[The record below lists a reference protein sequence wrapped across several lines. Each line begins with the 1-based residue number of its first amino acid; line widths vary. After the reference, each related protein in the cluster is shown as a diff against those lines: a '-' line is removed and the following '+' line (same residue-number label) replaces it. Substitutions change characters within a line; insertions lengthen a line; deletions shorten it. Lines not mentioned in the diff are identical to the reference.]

1 VKNLLGPV
9 TSKSFVNPLVCA
21 RFFSKDELARA
32 FVRTDLI
39 DPHEASKT
47 TIYTVGLE
55 ELGDEGLDLGD
66 RERRVLPDYILRQ
79 KLLDQMVISVPPD
92 ARLCSFSTVRD
103 DILFEIDIHHANVK
117 PSPTSREEPRH
128 AGARVTFR
136 FAHQAMTRAAPGA
149 SLMRPDFPSLV
160 LSTLA

>member
-1 VKNLLGPV
+1 MKNLLGPV
-9 TSKSFVNPLVCA
+9 TSKSFVSPLVCA

-32 FVRTDLI
+32 FVCTDLI

-66 RERRVLPDYILRQ
+66 RECRVLPDYILRQ
-79 KLLDQMVISVPPD
+79 KLLNQMVISVPPD

-103 DILFEIDIHHANVK
+103 DILFEIDIHHANVR
-117 PSPTSREEPRH
+117 PSPTSRE
-128 AGARVTFR
+128 
-136 FAHQAMTRAAPGA
+136 
-149 SLMRPDFPSLV
+149 
-160 LSTLA
+160 